1 MHYRINIGNEGV
13 FRLHNATTS
22 DPEGL
27 LTLITQHS
35 HFDDVVQCE
44 IIEEITVLDGFGPQL
59 ARVGSFASYY
69 NGPKFSELMER
80 FHCTGQGLALYEEL
94 CRLAQEQARRSA

>member
-1 MHYRINIGNEGV
+1 MYYRINIGHEGV
-13 FRLHNATTS
+13 FRLHNVSAH
-22 DPEGL
+22 DQDEL

-35 HFDDVVQCE
+35 KYDDVIQCE
-44 IIEEITVLDGFGPQL
+44 IIEEITVLDGFGTQL
-59 ARVGSFASYY
+59 ARVGAFAAYY

-94 CRLAQEQARRSA
+94 CRLAQEQARRTA